1 MAVPAHMETLLSF
14 DLLMQLLCINAYSR
28 YTLFNIYFILHSF
41 PGDAVLK
48 KKQNKQKK
56 KNPPANAG
64 DTGDKSLLSQE
75 DPQEKEM
82 TTHSSILA

>member
-1 MAVPAHMETLLSF
+1 METLLSF

-56 KNPPANAG
+56 KTHLPM
-64 DTGDKSLLSQE
+64 QE
-75 DPQEKEM
+75 TQETKV
-82 TTHSSILA
+82 S